1 MASLVT
7 QTVKK
12 SVCKAGDMSSIL
24 GSGRFPGEGN
34 GYPLQY
40 SCLKNPMDRRTWQ
53 ATVHGVTKGQTQPS
67 NYHSLMYLWLKNQVF
82 YRTCA
87 LPLTWPLHLI
97 LSSKHYVFHSSFR
110 VFLRDQWLLL
120 QSQCSSPPLSLWPLS
135 ALLFLCAI
143 LDQLW

>member
-24 GSGRFPGEGN
+24 WSGRLPGEGN

-40 SCLKNPMDRRTWQ
+40 FCLKNPMDRRTWQ

-67 NYHSLMYLWLKNQVF
+67 NYHSLMYIVAKK
-82 YRTCA
+82 
-87 LPLTWPLHLI
+87 PSI
-97 LSSKHYVFHSSFR
+97 LQN
-110 VFLRDQWLLL
+110 L
-120 QSQCSSPPLSLWPLS
+120 CSSSDLAPSPHPV
-135 ALLFLCAI
+135 
-143 LDQLW
+143 